1 MTVSVIVRVDVT
13 MTVII
18 TMSVPMTVVVS
29 MTVTLIISLFFISF
43 FMLSDDCDFLKE
55 LFQMAKNVFKK
66 FKFSRLILNSHL
78 FYSP

>member
-55 LFQMAKNVFKK
+55 LFQMAKKMFLKN
-66 FKFSRLILNSHL
+66 SNSHVL
-78 FYSP
+78 F